1 MAGSDARDLKDSDR
15 NFISRI
21 YFIIQTVYFF
31 ARREDCQYRQFSHNV
46 AALCQPR
53 PSAWVRKYNVESS
66 PNGAAL
72 NGDKAE
78 HSFAKSIRSG

>member
-1 MAGSDARDLKDSDR
+1 MIRVY
-15 NFISRI
+15 SRLDPYAFFFVVLI
-21 YFIIQTVYFF
+21 VYFF
-31 ARREDCQYRQFSHNV
+31 ARREDCQYTWFSHNV

-53 PSAWVRKYNVESS
+53 PSAWVRKYNDESS

-78 HSFAKSIRSG
+78 RSFAQSIHQSIRSG